1 MQKQKKAE
9 NTEFR
14 KLHWN
19 NSVELDKFMQNE
31 LVVAKFRFDIAESE
45 LSLDI
50 FDNFGEFDELV
61 MNEVTKV
68 VIHLG
73 SSA

>member
-1 MQKQKKAE
+1 
-9 NTEFR
+9 
-14 KLHWN
+14 
-19 NSVELDKFMQNE
+19 MQNE